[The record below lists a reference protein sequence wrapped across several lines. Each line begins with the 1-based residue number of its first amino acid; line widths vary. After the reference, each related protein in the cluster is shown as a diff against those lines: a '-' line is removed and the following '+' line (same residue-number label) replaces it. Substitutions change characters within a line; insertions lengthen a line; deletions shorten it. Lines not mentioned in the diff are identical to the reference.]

1 MQLCGAARGGSLA
14 APRASRPLREP
25 PRARAAPRGRSR
37 CAAPLAAGASW
48 EDEAWDVTP
57 PRPRS
62 QPDAAARWADASTP
76 DSASASASA
85 AYPPDRGL
93 GRRRGGVA
101 ASAAASAAAR
111 AADAQ
116 AEEEAAWERRLA
128 AVEGERTKAAQDR
141 LMLRSSKVR
150 LNLVE
155 C

>member
-1 MQLCGAARGGSLA
+1 MQLCGAARGGSVA
-14 APRASRPLREP
+14 APRASRPRCEP
-25 PRARAAPRGRSR
+25 PRARAAPRRSR
-37 CAAPLAAGASW
+37 CAVPLAAAGASW

-76 DSASASASA
+76 DNAPASASA

-150 LNLVE
+150 LLYSA